1 MAIMH
6 GGFDEEGEHISD
18 TYLLDL
24 TQMTWIKLD
33 LPSIPSISSITNLA
47 ESIFVFGGITMKDH
61 LLDYSILSLIILK
74 IKTVFPRLM
83 NHQSSLMINQS
94 LFNHNKIK

>member
-1 MAIMH
+1 MNLVSTSMAIMH

-61 LLDYSILSLIILK
+61 LLDYSYS
-74 IKTVFPRLM
+74 F
-83 NHQSSLMINQS
+83 
-94 LFNHNKIK
+94 FNHLEDKNSIPQINESPIFIND